1 MDSLLKIAK
10 DYATI
15 INSVLLIVLLFKY
28 ASDIR
33 KQRLEYKK
41 LECELK
47 ALRDR
52 ESEATNKILA
62 ATGDDLKRFVI
73 DPMVEAI
80 RRREEELQRGHHYL
94 LRELSDTSA
103 SMKEMR
109 ERSIAGRE
117 WSFFMERNIQVIEHL
132 TKYLELIEERSVDK
146 KIAQPVNSA
155 GPKGRAAD

>member
-1 MDSLLKIAK
+1 MDSIIQIAK

-15 INSVLLIVLLFKY
+15 INSVLLIVLLLKY

-33 KQRLEYKK
+33 KQRLEYEK
-41 LECELK
+41 LERELK

-52 ESEATNKILA
+52 ESEATQKILA

-94 LRELSDTSA
+94 LRELSDTSE
-103 SMKEMR
+103 SMKETR

-117 WSFFMERNIQVIEHL
+117 LSFLMERNIQAIERL
-132 TKYLELIEERSVDK
+132 TKYLERIEERAVVK
-146 KIAQPVNSA
+146 KLAQPVNSA
-155 GPKGRAAD
+155 DPKGRAAD